1 MANMQKTN
9 KFLYLAIGIP
19 ASKKTTT
26 CRKIAEREK
35 NIIVLSV
42 DNFRLA
48 FYKEQYNENK
58 EEYLKQIM
66 GHIIFALSKNPN
78 LSIILDESGWLIDK
92 KNRAYWIDFGK
103 QLGFKIIAL
112 SFNKSLE
119 SCLKNNEQRKE
130 NKVPE
135 NVILEFHKKLEK
147 SELEEGFDDIIEIK
161 E

>member
-1 MANMQKTN
+1 MQKIN

-42 DNFRLA
+42 DDFRLA
-48 FYKEQYNENK
+48 FYKEQYNDSK
-58 EEYLKQIM
+58 EEYLKQII

-78 LSIILDESGWLIDK
+78 LSIILDESKWLIDK
-92 KNRAYWIDFGK
+92 KNRAYWIEFGQK
-103 QLGFKIIAL
+103 LGFKVIAI

-119 SCLKNNEQRKE
+119 FCLKNNAQRKE

-135 NVILEFHKKLEK
+135 NALINLYTQMEK
-147 SELEEGFDDIIEIK
+147 AGLSEGFEDIIYV
-161 E
+161 